1 MTSLAS
7 QTFTRKTG
15 RSGDISIP
23 AFVTLPKSGK
33 DQSDHSMRY
42 RVHSNH
48 HKSLRTHESFEAEKA
63 KTKKTLSERLVR
75 KPLRCLEFGN
85 SLWYAALPRAFD
97 LKTLL
102 HKLGHLLARDDQELF
117 CLAWSPSR

>member
-1 MTSLAS
+1 MNIDQPTRILPSLAS

-33 DQSDHSMRY
+33 DQSDHSMR
-42 RVHSNH
+42 
-48 HKSLRTHESFEAEKA
+48 LRTHESFEAEKA

-85 SLWYAALPRAFD
+85 SLWYAALSRAFD

-102 HKLGHLLARDDQELF
+102 HKLGHLLARDDQKLF

>member
-1 MTSLAS
+1 M
-7 QTFTRKTG
+7 
-15 RSGDISIP
+15 
-23 AFVTLPKSGK
+23 TLPKSGK

-102 HKLGHLLARDDQELF
+102 HKLGHLLAIF
-117 CLAWSPSR
+117 WPSLGQGRSGVILPSLVSQ